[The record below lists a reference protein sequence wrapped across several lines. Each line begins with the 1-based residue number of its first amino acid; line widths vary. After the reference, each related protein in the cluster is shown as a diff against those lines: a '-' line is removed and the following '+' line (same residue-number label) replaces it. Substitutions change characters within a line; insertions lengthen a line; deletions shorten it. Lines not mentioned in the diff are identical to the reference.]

1 MSEITLKFANE
12 DQYQEFI
19 NRVKED
25 VLNEMKPKGA
35 FHPTWE
41 HVRGQLEHRFGFDSN
56 YNNNCGH
63 HYNNQQSMYAV
74 FRLAFQ
80 QPTIKDLRNV
90 EGERIQSLHDEL
102 FELID
107 KYRRGNE

>member
-1 MSEITLKFANE
+1 MMSGITLKFANE

-19 NRVKED
+19 NKVKED
-25 VLNEMKPKGA
+25 VLNEIKPKGA
-35 FHPTWE
+35 YHPSWE
-41 HVRGQLEHRFGFDSN
+41 SIRSHMEARFRGD
-56 YNNNCGH
+56 YNNGCGH
-63 HYNNQQSMYAV
+63 WHNNQQSMYAV

-80 QPTIKDLRNV
+80 QPTIKELRNV
-90 EGERIQSLHDEL
+90 EGDRIQGLHDEL

>member
-1 MSEITLKFANE
+1 MSGITLKFANE

-19 NRVKED
+19 NKVKED

-35 FHPTWE
+35 YHPTWE
-41 HVRGQLEHRFGFDSN
+41 HVRDRLEHRFKGTD
-56 YNNNCGH
+56 YNDGCGH
-63 HYNNQQSMYAV
+63 HHNNMQSLYAV

-90 EGERIQSLHDEL
+90 DGERIQDLYDEL

-107 KYRRGNE
+107 KYREGNE